1 MSFPLY
7 DLKLPPLV
15 YKLRLQFSL
24 QINQGK
30 TNGVNVVLNDLLVF
44 HFIHAH
50 VLHHNFLLK
59 DQHLWPLIGLLWWFL
74 FHEFLEHHGLL

>member
-7 DLKLPPLV
+7 NLKLPPLV

-30 TNGVNVVLNDLLVF
+30 TYGVNIVLNNLLIL
-44 HFIHAH
+44 HFINAD
-50 VLHHNFLLK
+50 VLHHNLLLK
-59 DQHLWPLIGLLWWFL
+59 YQHLRPLLWLLGWLL
-74 FHEFLEHHGLL
+74 FDKFLEHHGLL